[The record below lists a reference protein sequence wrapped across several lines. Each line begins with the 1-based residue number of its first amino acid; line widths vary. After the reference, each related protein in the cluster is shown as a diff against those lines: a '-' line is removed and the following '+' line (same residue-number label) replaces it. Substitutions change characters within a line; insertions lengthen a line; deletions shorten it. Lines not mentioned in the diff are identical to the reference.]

1 MFKRIKEWRQRR
13 IEQKLKK
20 RKERNGKIISS
31 VLGIDK
37 ISDEGFNVA
46 MRLDGHKYKT
56 AMQCLSDFEEKRRKL
71 GLEAL
76 LEARRISAEF
86 HNPEGVLFSDVQR
99 PEGYILKTEKE
110 QSSLFCVKEYELE
123 NYIKELREE
132 KGLSTKQLAQVF
144 GMSEQAFSYIERG
157 AAAPTIKLA
166 YLIAAFFGKSVQ
178 EVFVLRRDGRTFC
191 GEAMER
197 TNEAP

>member
-13 IEQKLKK
+13 RYKK
-20 RKERNGKIISS
+20 QIKEMVYIPCGLGRYNDDGSYTFGKT
-31 VLGIDK
+31 
-37 ISDEGFNVA
+37 
-46 MRLDGHKYKT
+46 RLLTD
-56 AMQCLSDFEEKRRKL
+56 
-71 GLEAL
+71 
-76 LEARRISAEF
+76 
-86 HNPEGVLFSDVQR
+86 LFLR
-99 PEGYILKTEKE
+99 A

-144 GMSEQAFSYIERG
+144 GMSERAFSYIERG

-166 YLIAAFFGKSVQ
+166 YLIAGFFGKSVQ
-178 EVFVLRRDGRTFC
+178 EVFVLQRDGRTFC

-197 TNEAP
+197 KNEAP